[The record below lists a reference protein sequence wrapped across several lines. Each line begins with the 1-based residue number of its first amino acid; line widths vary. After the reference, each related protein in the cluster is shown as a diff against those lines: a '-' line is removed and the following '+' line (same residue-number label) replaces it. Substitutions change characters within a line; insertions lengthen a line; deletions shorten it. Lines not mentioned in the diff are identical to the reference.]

1 MEIQCDTKS
10 NGELL
15 VRDPETKRTI
25 ILHDA
30 YWDLRWKREG
40 EFNALHYNVPI
51 VDVHQRIFE
60 GLYSGIRRW
69 HKTFT
74 RYPNLNVEEPPAS
87 NFKKAIENLEN
98 ELLKL
103 LIKDRRIDLSWYF
116 FHKEISCN

>member
-30 YWDLRWKREG
+30 YWDLGWKRAG
-40 EFNALHYNVPI
+40 EFNVLHYNAPI
-51 VDVHQRIFE
+51 VDVPQRIFE

-69 HKTFT
+69 HKVFT
-74 RYPNLNVEEPPAS
+74 KDLGINVDEPPAS

-103 LIKDRRIDLSWYF
+103 LIKNRRIDLSCYF